1 MWRITTQLRG
11 RRHIPIWYRDPA
23 LGKNPVMWCFN
34 PNLSDRIPM
43 TFHFI
48 YQRFTENDYFAS
60 GDSGAGYNNPAL
72 LYEPRPYSA
81 LPDGSEE
88 NIRHNQYY
96 FDKFDLGMVGFI
108 INGKYPVTERE
119 TALHGMRRFPETKR
133 FHIFRTILT
142 LPTRHDEILQP
153 LKAACPDKNFELVD
167 LYTFFRLAKYAK
179 ERGLTY

>member
-23 LGKNPVMWCFN
+23 LRKNPLMWCFN

-96 FDKFDLGMVGFI
+96 FDKFDLGIVGFI
-108 INGKYPVTERE
+108 INGKYPVTERGDGAPRNE
-119 TALHGMRRFPETKR
+119 EISGDKAVPHFPD
-133 FHIFRTILT
+133 HPDLT
-142 LPTRHDEILQP
+142 DAP
-153 LKAACPDKNFELVD
+153 
-167 LYTFFRLAKYAK
+167 
-179 ERGLTY
+179 